1 MPTKILYG
9 VVFIAAGIAG
19 LWCDGWLRKRAKR
32 TAGSSVDVEGQ
43 DGSFQVNG
51 ETRFRMVLQFIA
63 WLALGAGTYQIVTY
77 FVYVR

>member
-1 MPTKILYG
+1 MPTRILYG

-32 TAGSSVDVEGQ
+32 TTGSSVDAEGQ

-63 WLALGAGTYQIVTY
+63 WLTLGAGTYQIVTY
-77 FVYVR
+77 LVHMR